1 MALRAVEL
9 CVHILMVPPSS
20 NHYGKCAVI
29 DNHSVVIT
37 IIVVDNNLRMCTTVT
52 ITSHMVTCWDI
63 TITFQDEDVTCEDKV
78 NILNI
83 IIVG

>member
-1 MALRAVEL
+1 MIRIIWSVDHCILR
-9 CVHILMVPPSS
+9 MVIRDKS
-20 NHYGKCAVI
+20 AVI

-63 TITFQDEDVTCEDKV
+63 TITFQDEDVTREDKV

-83 IIVG
+83 VIVG